1 MKRELDCYQ
10 MAACTQDDVTTTTA
24 LVPMTLRR
32 WLQRATSGVVL
43 LMVML
48 LTTMFLFASPHVPLL
63 SVKCRAWLQEA
74 QHRESFPVQPMF
86 LHGTSVPH
94 FAKSCRVRRNPCDA
108 PERLRRVHIITL
120 TASCAHTSVARR
132 TIARQHLMLRLPAR
146 QRRLLLRPSSKK
158 IRASTSIQFV
168 T

>member
-1 MKRELDCYQ
+1 M
-10 MAACTQDDVTTTTA
+10 TTTTA
-24 LVPMTLRR
+24 LVAMTLRR
-32 WLQRATSGVVL
+32 RLQRRPKVWYYL

-120 TASCAHTSVARR
+120 TPSCAHMSVARR
-132 TIARQHLMLRLPAR
+132 TIARQHLMLRPPAR